1 MKRPI
6 LLLTL
11 LIIGA
16 CSHQV
21 TSDEIAVLVAEEVE
35 RSANTKNFWPRF
47 DPMAVPLAIYDGN
60 YTYLYRHP
68 ANPEGFT
75 RSEDN
80 ERTGFIYSG
89 RHPAMT
95 ANSSADIGG
104 TMTAT
109 LLIEDVKPEQSI
121 SMLAG
126 VAIHE
131 AFHVFQRE
139 WHPDWAANEGDLFMY
154 PADSPAL
161 LSLRRLET
169 EAMRRALENPDP
181 SDSQCWTRLALS
193 LRAKRFS
200 EMDPQFAA
208 YERDT
213 ELNEGLA
220 TYVQYQADGR
230 KTVTFP
236 TGGFGAPD
244 VRPRAYVTGAAF
256 ALLLDRIDIEWRD
269 QFDAGGRQS
278 LDEALQ
284 SKLISRGTKSSGRCE
299 FTDTEISS
307 SNERAL
313 RDVAALAAAR
323 KERRAGFDDRET
335 WRLVIK
341 AADGKPLWPQGFD
354 PLNVEQV
361 QGGILHTRFLRLG
374 NDQGHVET
382 IDTGDVDIEAF
393 SVGAGP
399 HPLFNG
405 IEEVSIVGLSEHE
418 FTTRGDYVSIQIPG
432 LKAEF
437 AGASIHRSGRE
448 TVVQLK

>member
-11 LIIGA
+11 FMIGA
-16 CSHQV
+16 CSDQV
-21 TSDEIAVLVAEEVE
+21 TTDEIAVLVAKEVE
-35 RSANTKNFWPRF
+35 RSANAQNFWPRF
-47 DPMAVPLAIYDGN
+47 DPMAVPLAIYDGKF
-60 YTYLYRHP
+60 TYLFRHP
-68 ANPEGFT
+68 EPPEGFA
-75 RSEDN
+75 RSKKGEG
-80 ERTGFIYSG
+80 TGFIYSG

-109 LLIEDVKPEQSI
+109 LLVEDIKPGQSI

-126 VAIHE
+126 VAVHE

-139 WHPDWAANEGDLFMY
+139 RHPDWAANEGDLFMY
-154 PADSPAL
+154 PVDSSAL

-169 EAMRRALENPDP
+169 EALRRALEHPDP
-181 SDSQCWTRLALS
+181 PESQCWTELALS
-193 LRAKRFS
+193 LRARRFE
-200 EMDPQFAA
+200 EMDSQFAA
-208 YERDT
+208 YERGT

-236 TGGFGAPD
+236 TGGFEAAD
-244 VRPRAYVTGAAF
+244 VRSRAYVTGAVF
-256 ALLLDRIDIEWRD
+256 ARLLDRIDTEWRD
-269 QFDAGGRQS
+269 PFDADGRQS
-278 LDEALQ
+278 LDEALR
-284 SKLISRGTKSSGRCE
+284 SKLASRGTKPSDRCE
-299 FTDTEISS
+299 FTDTEILSA
-307 SNERAL
+307 NERAL
-313 RDVAALAAAR
+313 RDVAVIAATR
-323 KERRAGFDDRET
+323 NERRARFDERKT

-354 PLNVEQV
+354 PLNVERL

-393 SVGAGP
+393 TVGAGT

-405 IEEVSIVGLSEHE
+405 IREVSIVGLSEQE
-418 FTTRGDYVSIQIPG
+418 FTTRGDNVSLQIPG
-432 LKAEF
+432 LNAEF
-437 AGASIHRSGRE
+437 AQASIHRSGRE